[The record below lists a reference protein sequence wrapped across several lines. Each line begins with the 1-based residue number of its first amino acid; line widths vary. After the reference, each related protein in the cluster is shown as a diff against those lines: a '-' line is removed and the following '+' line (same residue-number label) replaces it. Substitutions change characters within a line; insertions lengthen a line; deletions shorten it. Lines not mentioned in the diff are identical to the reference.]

1 MDGENIEMGENSR
14 KKRKHG
20 ENDWIDCWKIEP
32 VAKNEEGDITKE
44 PTKLVVETIEPV
56 SENNFLVVVAPN
68 LIIREGK
75 NWHPPIWLTD
85 YNSDKGLSKEDEEN
99 MAFLMISDDVNFE

>member
-1 MDGENIEMGENSR
+1 MRIAEERENTEKTTESIAE
-14 KKRKHG
+14 KT
-20 ENDWIDCWKIEP
+20 EP

-44 PTKLVVETIEPV
+44 PTKLVAETIEPV

-75 NWHPPIWLTD
+75 NQHPPIWLTD
-85 YNSDKGLSKEDEEN
+85 YNSDKGLSKVDEEN
-99 MAFLMISDDVNFE
+99 MAFFDDFR